1 MLGLTD
7 LKTGVKFMF
16 EGQPHEVLSYQH
28 SKQAR
33 GGAVMRTRLKN
44 MITGSIIDKTFRG
57 NEKFDSADVSREKA
71 QYLYADGGKFHFMDN
86 STYEQFE
93 ISSDLIGEKANYL
106 KEGLELE
113 LIKFEE
119 RAIGVELPIKITYEV
134 TETQPGIK
142 GDTAQGG
149 SKPAIIE
156 TGATVT
162 VPLFI
167 DQGDMIVV
175 DTRDGHYVARA

>member
-16 EGQPHEVLSYQH
+16 EGNPHEVLSYQH

-33 GGAVMRTRLKN
+33 GGAVMRTKLKN

-57 NEKFDSADVSREKA
+57 SEKFDSADVTREKA
-71 QYLYADGGKFHFMDN
+71 QYLYADGGKYNFMDTT
-86 STYEQFE
+86 TYEQFE
-93 ISSDLIGEKANYL
+93 LNADLIGEKSNYL
-106 KEGLELE
+106 IEGLELE
-113 LIKFEE
+113 LIKFED
-119 RAIGVELPIKITYEV
+119 RAIGIELPIKITVEV
-134 TETQPGIK
+134 TETQPGVK

-149 SKPAIIE
+149 SKPAVIQ

-167 DQGDMIVV
+167 NQGEKIVV
-175 DTRDGHYVARA
+175 DTRDGHYVTRA